1 MGRTARARQTTAGAT
16 LALVPALA
24 PAATAVARNLDARD
38 GLTALRLVPAAHAE
52 LEVLT
57 RQAVAQARQDGAT
70 WQDVAD
76 TFGVTR
82 QAASQ
87 RYGPA
92 SCTCGQSPCA
102 RFKGLRG
109 ACPGPA

>member
-57 RQAVAQARQDGAT
+57 RRRSRRRARTARPGRT
-70 WQDVAD
+70 WR
-76 TFGVTR
+76 TR
-82 QAASQ
+82 S
-87 RYGPA
+87 G
-92 SCTCGQSPCA
+92 
-102 RFKGLRG
+102 
-109 ACPGPA
+109 